1 MQIFRFIFMHRNW
14 AADQKNLGLQ
24 LKKLGERA
32 SRSMKPF
39 VLLICACIP
48 IHIRKE
54 EEKVLTFAIVPEGTL
69 VSPLTRPPS
78 AAYAKKMD
86 IPDCRNCLLPRS
98 TGLLFCLRSL
108 SPRVPTLRLLD
119 VTIGY
124 PGIPPA
130 KFGQDY
136 YTLQSIFGR
145 GVSPPMVH
153 MHLKSYNVKYDVPIG
168 RDSLSHSS
176 TTGADAT
183 EAEKKEFDAWLLQR
197 WREKDDRLD
206 MFLDSERLSMG
217 SKFVD
222 IPLQIRTPWELAGM
236 LVTAVSGLYLTK
248 IVAKFAWRVLVRG
261 GAPW

>member
-1 MQIFRFIFMHRNW
+1 MQRNW

-32 SRSMKPF
+32 SRSMQPF
-39 VLLICACIP
+39 VLLI
-48 IHIRKE
+48 
-54 EEKVLTFAIVPEGTL
+54 FPEGTL

-78 AAYAKKMD
+78 EKYAKKMD

-124 PGIPPA
+124 PGIPSGGY
-130 KFGQDY
+130 GQDY

-145 GVSPPMVH
+145 GAPPPLIH

-168 RDSLSHSS
+168 RESLSHSS

-183 EAEKKEFDAWLLQR
+183 DAEKKEFDAWLLQR
-197 WREKDDRLD
+197 WRDKDDRLD
-206 MFLDSERLSMG
+206 NFLKTERLSEG
-217 SKFVD
+217 KQFVD
-222 IPLQIRTPWELAGM
+222 IPVQLRSPWELVGM
-236 LVTAVSGLYLTK
+236 LTTVIFGLYVGK
-248 IVAKFAWRVLVRG
+248 VIVKLLWKATFG
-261 GAPW
+261 